1 MSLFETLSGL
11 AVRHLP
17 RERLLALRSR
27 YHALRARAHPLL
39 RLMYGHFDADSLRAH
54 LEDKVGHDYEILMV
68 HSSVNHMQPMFD
80 GDPMQLLK
88 MLMAFCGPE
97 RTLVMPAFYFGDPQL
112 DDVVASY
119 RREPVFDVRRTPSQM
134 GLVTELF
141 RRMKGVRQSL
151 HPTHRVAALGPLAD
165 EITAGHLTAGST
177 FGRGTPFD
185 VMAARDTCILGIG
198 KPFEVLTQV
207 HHVEDLLGDDF
218 PVPGTLTPVPVTVRG
233 ADKTEHAFELLWR
246 KYDWPRNMWTL
257 REFLGPEVL
266 REWHFHHVPLFAT
279 RARAVT
285 DALLAAAKNGR
296 TLYQQKT

>member
-27 YHALRARAHPLL
+27 YHGLRARAHPLM
-39 RLMYGHFDADSLRAH
+39 RLAYGHFDAEALRVH
-54 LEDKVGHDYEILMV
+54 LEQTVGHDYEILMV
-68 HSSVNHMQPMFD
+68 HSSVNHMQPMYD
-80 GDPMQLLK
+80 GDAMQLLK
-88 MLMAFCGPE
+88 MLMAFCGPD
-97 RTLVMPAFYFGDPQL
+97 RTLVMPAFYFGDAQL

-119 RREPVFDVRRTPSQM
+119 RGTPLFDVRRTPSQM

-141 RRMKGVRQSL
+141 RRSRGVLQSL
-151 HPTHRVAALGPLAD
+151 HPTHRVAALGPLAA

-185 VMAARDTCILGIG
+185 VMAQHDTCILGIG

-218 PVPGTLTPVPVTVRG
+218 PVPGTLATVPLTLRD
-233 ADKTEHAFELLWR
+233 ADKTEHAFELRWR

-257 REFLGPEVL
+257 REFMGPDVL
-266 REWHFHHVPLFAT
+266 REWQFHHVPLFCT
-279 RARAVT
+279 RARPVT
-285 DALLAAAKNGR
+285 DALLAAAENGR
-296 TLYQQKT
+296 TLYQQKH